1 MSVKILIK
9 RKVSAD
15 KAAKLKDFVMQL
27 RSLSVKQPGYISGE
41 SLKSVARPDEYL
53 VVSTWD
59 NFDAWKAWLS
69 SKERATISTKNND
82 REHGPKRNKEKVE
95 EPPNARR
102 KDTDHSK

>member
-15 KAAKLKDFVMQL
+15 KAGKLKDFVMQL

-41 SLKSVARPDEYL
+41 SLKSAARPDEYL

-59 NFDAWKAWLS
+59 SADAWKAWLS
-69 SKERATISTKNND
+69 SKERATIQDQIDALLGAKTEYEVYEY
-82 REHGPKRNKEKVE
+82 RP
-95 EPPNARR
+95 
-102 KDTDHSK
+102 